1 MARRPSRV
9 RMAALLMIVLGSLVA
24 LAVSALP
31 ATAATDP
38 LANTVLAFGGAPQ
51 LGPYPGRTLNASFI
65 NIAATRSGRGY
76 WVVASDGGV
85 FSYGDARFYGS
96 TGALRLRMPVVDM
109 APTATGRGY
118 WLVALD
124 GGVFAFG
131 DARFHGSLG
140 GVRLAA
146 PIIGIASTPTGKG
159 YWMVGADGGVFAFGD
174 ARYRGSAATTSRR
187 SPFIAMAPTP
197 SARGYYLLAAD
208 GAVFTYGDARYR
220 GGVVD
225 PRHSASGIAV
235 ARNGGYWVSR
245 RNGHVTGFGVPS
257 STGATRGDMNRHP
270 TVAIAARPQGGFWL
284 AQSWSPP
291 PPPPP
296 PAAPPHANLGD
307 DPFLRCTRAHESDS
321 SGGYRAVSA
330 GGVYRGAYQFTRSTW
345 DNTARR
351 AGRYDLVGV
360 DPAAA
365 APWDQDLLA
374 LTLYHWQGAAPWGG
388 RCAGLP

>member
-9 RMAALLMIVLGSLVA
+9 RMAALLILVLGSLVA
-24 LAVSALP
+24 PAVSALP

-38 LANTVLAFGGAPQ
+38 LANTVLAFGGAPR
-51 LGPYPGRTLNASFI
+51 LGPSPGQPLNASFI
-65 NIAATRSGRGY
+65 NIAATGSGRGY
-76 WVVASDGGV
+76 WVV
-85 FSYGDARFYGS
+85 GS
-96 TGALRLRMPVVDM
+96 
-109 APTATGRGY
+109 
-118 WLVALD
+118 D

-174 ARYRGSAATTSRR
+174 ARYRGSAATTIRR

-220 GGVVD
+220 GDVVD

-270 TVAIAARPQGGFWL
+270 TVAITARPQGGFWL
-284 AQSWSPP
+284 AQSWS
-291 PPPPP
+291 PPPP

-321 SGGYRAVSA
+321 SGGSRAVSA

-351 AGRYDLVGV
+351 AGRHDLVGV

-374 LTLYHWQGAAPWGG
+374 LSLYHWQGAAPWGG